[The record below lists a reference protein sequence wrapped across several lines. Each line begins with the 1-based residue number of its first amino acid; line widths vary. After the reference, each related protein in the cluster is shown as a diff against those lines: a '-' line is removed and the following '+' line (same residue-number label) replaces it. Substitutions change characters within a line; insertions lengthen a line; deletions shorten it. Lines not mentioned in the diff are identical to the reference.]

1 MTKQTINK
9 PFPSLLAGFRPE
21 SIQRARQLARYFQA
35 QRNEN
40 IPRRCRKIAKK
51 ARTKAPDLLDQTAE
65 TLLEGYLTKMK
76 LKSLKSTIEG
86 AQLKPAELT
95 RLFRSVLQGT
105 SID

>member
-1 MTKQTINK
+1 
-9 PFPSLLAGFRPE
+9 LAGFRPE
-21 SIQRARQLARYFQA
+21 SIQRACQLARYFQA
-35 QRNEN
+35 QRNKN
-40 IPRRCRKIAKK
+40 ITRPRRKLTKK
-51 ARTKAPDLLDQTAE
+51 ARTKTPDLLDQTAE

-95 RLFRSVLQGT
+95 RLFRSVCQGT